1 MRGEHNL
8 LFGLCNDAFGYMLT
22 RVDYASFKVYD
33 YITRTSLGEN
43 TGEILIAEALK
54 LIAESPTPEN
64 IK

>member
-1 MRGEHNL
+1 
-8 LFGLCNDAFGYMLT
+8 MLT